1 MIFQILLIAFAV
13 FALAITFRQ
22 YRARKVSLYWF
33 IVWAILWL
41 VVIAVALIPQATD
54 PIAQRL
60 GVERGAD
67 LLVYIAIVVLAYG
80 LYKVLV
86 RLEKVQKEISDVVR
100 QVAINQAE
108 EPKDHE

>member
-13 FALAITFRQ
+13 FALTITFRQ
-22 YRARKVSLYWF
+22 YRTRKVSLYWF
-33 IVWAILWL
+33 VVWAILWL
-41 VVIAVALIPQATD
+41 VVILVALLPQATD
-54 PIAQRL
+54 PIAQKL

-86 RLEKVQKEISDVVR
+86 RLEKVQKEITDVVR
-100 QVAINQAE
+100 QVAITKAE
-108 EPKDHE
+108 KPKSHE